1 MKDNITEKV
10 IKEDVLIEQKLD
22 YKIEIAAQTLDRNIN
37 FITNCDNKTS
47 IVLATFGVLLTI
59 ILTNEGLNE
68 LFNIIKT
75 CILYKNFCNIFYLIC
90 LGITIILTVFGMIS
104 LGNVLIART
113 SDETIGTKDSYS
125 RIFFAG
131 IKRSG
136 NYSTYK
142 QSFLTMNKED
152 ILNDV
157 IEQIYVNADIAVV
170 KYKYYNRG
178 LRYATIGFVLFI
190 IFLLIGNYL
199 Y

>member
-10 IKEDVLIEQKLD
+10 IKEDVSTEQNLD
-22 YKIEIAAQTLDRNIN
+22 YKIEIATQTLDLNIN

-47 IVLATFGVLLTI
+47 IVLATFGVLFAI

-75 CILYKNFCNIFYLIC
+75 CNSYKNFCNIFYLVC
-90 LGITIILTVFGMIS
+90 LGITIILIVFGMLS

-113 SDETIGTKDSYS
+113 SDEAIGTKKSNS

-131 IKRSG
+131 IKNNG

-142 QSFLTMNKED
+142 QSFLAMNKED
-152 ILNDV
+152 ILNDL
-157 IEQIYVNADIAVV
+157 IEQIYINADIAVI

-178 LRYATIGFVLFI
+178 LRYITIGFVLFI